1 MASAV
6 SRGEAS
12 AAPLRGE
19 LRYGFELARLLADR
33 DFLRPARR
41 RNEPPVLLIPGFM
54 AGDQSLGVLAGW
66 LRRRGSRT
74 SGAGMVLNADCAERA
89 VASVE
94 SRLRR
99 LAGRAGRP
107 VVLIGQSRGGA
118 LARVAAQRN
127 PELVCAVVM
136 LGSPVV
142 APLDVGPAVIS
153 AVRSIAWLGDLGVPG
168 MLSSECRDGPCC
180 AAFREDL
187 SAALPQRLRVVSIYS
202 RSDGIVSWEACLDP
216 GAEHVEVDSSHTGMS
231 VNVSVYRVLARV
243 LDEEGQHE
251 EDQHEE
257 DQHEEGQR
265 WSG

>member
-41 RNEPPVLLIPGFM
+41 RYEPPALLIPGFM
-54 AGDQSLGVLAGW
+54 AGDQSLSVLAGW

-89 VASVE
+89 VAGVE

-99 LAGRAGRP
+99 LAARAGTP
-107 VVLIGQSRGGA
+107 AVLIGQSRGGA

-127 PELVCAVVM
+127 PDLVCAVVM

-187 SAALPQRLRVVSIYS
+187 GAALPPRVRVVSIYS

-243 LDEEGQHE
+243 LE
-251 EDQHEE
+251 
-257 DQHEEGQR
+257 EEGQR

>member
-1 MASAV
+1 
-6 SRGEAS
+6 
-12 AAPLRGE
+12 
-19 LRYGFELARLLADR
+19 
-33 DFLRPARR
+33 
-41 RNEPPVLLIPGFM
+41 
-54 AGDQSLGVLAGW
+54 
-66 LRRRGSRT
+66 
-74 SGAGMVLNADCAERA
+74 
-89 VASVE
+89 
-94 SRLRR
+94 
-99 LAGRAGRP
+99 
-107 VVLIGQSRGGA
+107 
-118 LARVAAQRN
+118 
-127 PELVCAVVM
+127 M

-187 SAALPQRLRVVSIYS
+187 GAALPPRVRVVSIYS

-243 LDEEGQHE
+243 LE
-251 EDQHEE
+251 
-257 DQHEEGQR
+257 EEGQR

>member
-33 DFLRPARR
+33 DFLRPVRR
-41 RNEPPVLLIPGFM
+41 RDEPPALLVPGFM
-54 AGDQSLGVLAGW
+54 AGDRSLSVLVGW
-66 LRRRGSRT
+66 LRRRGART

-89 VASVE
+89 VDAVE

-99 LAGRAGRP
+99 LADRAGRP
-107 VVLIGQSRGGA
+107 AVLIGQSRGGA

-127 PELVCAVVM
+127 PELACAVVM

-153 AVRSIAWLGDLGVPG
+153 AVRSIAWLGDIGVPG
-168 MLSSECRDGPCC
+168 MLSSECRDGACC

-187 SAALPQRLRVVSIYS
+187 LAPLPQSVRAVSVYS
-202 RSDGIVSWEACLDP
+202 RSDAIVAYRACLDP
-216 GAEHVEVDSSHTGMS
+216 CAEHVEVRRLRLM
-231 VNVSVYRVLARV
+231 RLASLRPPR
-243 LDEEGQHE
+243 LGC
-251 EDQHEE
+251 
-257 DQHEEGQR
+257 G
-265 WSG
+265 